1 MKTKKIIIGELLFLF
16 VLVFVMMLTNDI
28 EWVDTNI
35 YEGIMSLRSNLF
47 DTLFKIITKAGNTI
61 PVACIT
67 VICLLLWKKKE
78 RFILGLSILV
88 NLLLNQGLKYLV
100 HRPRPEH
107 FRLIEQNGYSF
118 PSGHAMMSVA
128 LYGVLIYYIYKK
140 MENKY
145 LKVAAMSL
153 LSLLIFGI
161 GCSRIYLGVHYP
173 SDVIA
178 GYSLALVILIIVID
192 WCNKNVKGE

>member
-16 VLVFVMMLTNDI
+16 VLVFVMVLTNDI

-35 YEGIMSLRSNLF
+35 YEGIMTLRSNLF
-47 DTLFKIITKAGNTI
+47 DSIFKLITKAGNTI
-61 PVACIT
+61 PITCIT

-78 RFILGLSILV
+78 RFILGLSVLA
-88 NLLLNQGLKYLV
+88 NLLMNQGLKFIV
-100 HRPRPEH
+100 QRPRPDH
-107 FRLIEQNGYSF
+107 LRLIEQRGYSF
-118 PSGHAMMSVA
+118 PSGHTMMSVA
-128 LYGVLIYYIYKK
+128 LYGILIYYVYKK
-140 MENKY
+140 MKNKY
-145 LKVAAMSL
+145 LKVTVMTL
-153 LSLLIFGI
+153 LSLLIVGI

-178 GYSLALVILIIVID
+178 GYSLALVLLIIVID